1 MNKYIK
7 IILLS
12 LALTQGVVPS
22 YGGFWTGVVVG
33 SSSVNSNQCEEIN
46 IDTCFTPSQDCI
58 KPLIK
63 ALGNAKESIYVQAY
77 SFTNNDL
84 AMALI
89 EAKGRGVDVRV
100 YIDKSR
106 VKEKHCKIHKLIEAK
121 IPVIIQK
128 SKHIA
133 HNKIMIIDDE
143 MVITGSFNW
152 TQNATKNEENLNFI
166 KSKDSV
172 KVYLDNWKEIVRK

>member
-1 MNKYIK
+1 MTKYFK
-7 IILLS
+7 IGLTCI
-12 LALTQGVVPS
+12 ALIQPVWSIPADVTTCFSPHQ
-22 YGGFWTGVVVG
+22 
-33 SSSVNSNQCEEIN
+33 NCAKEL
-46 IDTCFTPSQDCI
+46 IDT
-58 KPLIK
+58 
-63 ALGNAKESIYVQAY
+63 LGNAKRSIYVQAY
-77 SFTNNDL
+77 SFTNNDV

-89 EAKGRGVDVRV
+89 EAKGRGVNVRV

-121 IPVIIQK
+121 IPVIVQK

-143 MVITGSFNW
+143 LVITGSFNW

-166 KSKDSV
+166 KSKDLV
-172 KVYLDNWKEIVRK
+172 IIYLDNWKRIVGK